1 MWLLF
6 FRIWKM
12 TRVVNCVVL
21 GTEAPGL
28 ERVPY
33 PGELGQRIFDQVSK
47 EAWQDWLR
55 QQTILINE
63 YKLNPLDRTH
73 KKYLASQM
81 EAYLFGDGIVLPD
94 AWEPK
99 ESE

>member
-1 MWLLF
+1 
-6 FRIWKM
+6 M
-12 TRVVNCVVL
+12 TRMVNCAKL
-21 GTEAPGL
+21 GHEAPGL
-28 ERVPY
+28 ERQTW
-33 PGELGQRIFDQVSK
+33 PGELGKRIYEEISA

-63 YKLNPLDRTH
+63 YKLNPLDAEH

-94 AWEPK
+94 AWKAEQ
-99 ESE
+99 

>member
-1 MWLLF
+1 MS
-6 FRIWKM
+6 R
-12 TRVVNCVVL
+12 TVHCVKL
-21 GTEAPGL
+21 GKEAEGL
-28 ERVPY
+28 DFPTW
-33 PGELGQRIFDQVSK
+33 PGELGERIFEQISK

-63 YKLNPLDRTH
+63 YKLNPLDREH

-94 AWEPK
+94 AWK
-99 ESE
+99 SQD